1 MMNITE
7 ITKLA
12 GAHKRRK
19 RVGRGT
25 GSGSGKTAG
34 RGNKGF
40 GQRSGWRQ
48 RGLQEGGQMPSFRR
62 MPKRGFNNAQF
73 TTKYNI
79 VNVSSLEDRFDAG
92 AHVTLQALQEVGLIR
107 NTKLPVKILGDG
119 DLTKKMTV
127 DATKFSKTAREKIT
141 SAGGE
146 VRELK
151 KGA

>member
-1 MMNITE
+1 MNITE

-12 GAHKRRK
+12 GSHKRRK

-34 RGNKGF
+34 RGNNGF

-79 VNVSSLEDRFDAG
+79 VNVSSLEDCFDSG
-92 AHVTLQALQEVGLIR
+92 AHVTLQSLQEVGLIR
-107 NTKLPVKILGDG
+107 NVKLPVKILGDG
-119 DLTKKMTV
+119 GLTKKLTV
-127 DATKFSKTAREKIT
+127 DATKFSKSAREKIT

-146 VRELK
+146 VREMK